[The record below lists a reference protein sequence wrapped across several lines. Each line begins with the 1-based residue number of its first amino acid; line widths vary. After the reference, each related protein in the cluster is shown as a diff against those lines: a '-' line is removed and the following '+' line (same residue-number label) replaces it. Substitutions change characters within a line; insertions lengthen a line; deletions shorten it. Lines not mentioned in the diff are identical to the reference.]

1 MFLKFKGF
9 KKINVI
15 FIPISNPISQGKK
28 EAIVT
33 TMLIKPLV
41 NFILFYI
48 Y

>member
-1 MFLKFKGF
+1 MFLKFTGF